1 MTTISSSPATSKLV
15 IIAAIIYLTVFFAL
29 GSGAF
34 NAIIEGGGGGSQ
46 AFILPSRSAQ
56 TPLETVVTALLLFI
70 GMGGAFLLYRA
81 GKATTSKSQ
90 MALLASG
97 FAIIGIPLILGFTLI
112 NLKS

>member
-1 MTTISSSPATSKLV
+1 MTTISSSPYTSKLV

-34 NAIIEGGGGGSQ
+34 NAIIEGGGGSQ

-90 MALLASG
+90 VALLASG
-97 FAIIGIPLILGFTLI
+97 FAIIGIALILGFTLI